1 MPGPPLP
8 SAAAGTEAA
17 AEAEAEVRA
26 PWTVVTGG
34 NGFLGR
40 MLVARLREAG
50 RPVRAVDVA
59 PEWGGPEGAAAPD
72 EYREADLRTPEGWAA
87 VFGDGHVEVVFHLAG
102 VMSGQA
108 EAEYALGMVRRH
120 THGRCVLTD

>member
-1 MPGPPLP
+1 MGNPGPPVP
-8 SAAAGTEAA
+8 SAAAAA
-17 AEAEAEVRA
+17 AEA

-40 MLVARLREAG
+40 LLVARLREAG

-59 PEWGGPEGAAAPD
+59 PEWGGPGGEAAPD

-87 VFGDGHVEVVFHLAG
+87 VLDGRVEVVFHLAG

-108 EAEYALGMVRRH
+108 EAEYALGMVGMRRH
-120 THGRCVLTD
+120 TLTGDAG

>member
-1 MPGPPLP
+1 MGNPGPPVP
-8 SAAAGTEAA
+8 SAAA
-17 AEAEAEVRA
+17 AEA

-59 PEWGGPEGAAAPD
+59 PEWGGPEGAAVPD

-87 VFGDGHVEVVFHLAG
+87 VLDGHVEVVFHLAG